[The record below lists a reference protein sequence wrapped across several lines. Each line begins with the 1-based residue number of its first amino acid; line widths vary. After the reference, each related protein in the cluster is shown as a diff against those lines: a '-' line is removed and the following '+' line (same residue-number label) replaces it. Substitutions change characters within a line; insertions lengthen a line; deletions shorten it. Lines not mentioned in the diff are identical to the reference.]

1 MDSEGNRIK
10 GDLFSVGSGSMFA
23 YGILDS
29 YYKWD
34 MTMEQSIALGK
45 RAINEAAYN
54 DAASGGVVRVYWI
67 PTDSDRW
74 VKIED
79 GADNSEMTYK
89 DMENK
94 GVLGVE
100 RFHENVF

>member
-54 DAASGGVVRVYWI
+54 DAASGGVVRGNFFGFKSEKSTGFRLIVTDGSRSRMG
-67 PTDSDRW
+67 PTILR
-74 VKIED
+74 
-79 GADNSEMTYK
+79 
-89 DMENK
+89 
-94 GVLGVE
+94 
-100 RFHENVF
+100 

>member
-1 MDSEGNRIK
+1 MVAHRGKGLSMGVMFTGVDKDIGTSLYYMDSEGNRIK

-29 YYKWD
+29 YYKWE

-54 DAASGGVVRVYWI
+54 DAASGGVVRGI
-67 PTDSDRW
+67 FSFLKKQSLLDS
-74 VKIED
+74 
-79 GADNSEMTYK
+79 N
-89 DMENK
+89 
-94 GVLGVE
+94 
-100 RFHENVF
+100 